1 MGIDVHTFNF
11 LRLQAQDAPLGDV
24 LTIGRQS
31 ISLPPG
37 FVEQHLGR
45 GVEAADGYCEP
56 LLRALNATSV
66 ASLDFSDYEKAT
78 YVADL
83 NQPTRLER
91 QFDTVV
97 DAGSLEHIF
106 DVAMA
111 FRNVAGLCK
120 VGGRIVHV
128 LPVNNLN
135 GHGFWQFSSDLLYS
149 VYSRQNGFEGTH
161 VFYASSL
168 DFSTWYQAPQA
179 LPGRRV
185 EVVSVE
191 PVILLSVT
199 RKVADNAFTSA
210 VQPFYLEAW
219 DAHDPAPLRQPHAG
233 NRLRNTVKRLLKDRT
248 TVAGLVRNVM
258 LIAGLATGRSR
269 FSMRNSQ
276 FKRVVVKEA
285 LRGAA

>member
-11 LRLQAQDAPLGDV
+11 LRLQAQAAPLGDV

-31 ISLPPG
+31 VSLPPG
-37 FVEQHLGR
+37 FMEQHLGR
-45 GVEAADGYCEP
+45 GLDAGDGYCEP

-120 VGGRIVHV
+120 VGGRVVHV

-149 VYSRQNGFEGTH
+149 VYSRHNGFEDTQ

-168 DFSTWYQAPQA
+168 DFSTWYRAPAA

-219 DAHDPAPLRQPHAG
+219 DAHDPASLRQPKAG
-233 NRLRNTVKRLLKDRT
+233 NGLRTTVKRLLKDRPT
-248 TVAGLVRNVM
+248 AAGLVRNAL

-269 FSMRNSQ
+269 FSMRNPQ

-285 LRGAA
+285 LRGPA